1 MTLTRWG
8 FPRSTAI
15 FVRPILPFLAPL
27 DGAVWRVM
35 NYDVEREEQPIVKIP
50 ALLPW
55 AAPLPSKTGPGSL
68 LIALGA
74 VEKDGQDI
82 GVVHNIATRR

>member
-1 MTLTRWG
+1 MSRGFLRLT
-8 FPRSTAI
+8 TI
-15 FVRPILPFLAPL
+15 LVRPILPFLAPL

-55 AAPLPSKTGPGSL
+55 AFRAAPLPSKTGPGSL

-82 GVVHNIATRR
+82 GVAHNIATRR